1 VPSSWTLFGTLYTP
15 KHFHE
20 TLHVLMQVGKY
31 MPLLSSRVENNGQ
44 LLLTAQAQP
53 QGDQAWLHI
62 MDNIDNT
69 DKQLHGL

>member
-1 VPSSWTLFGTLYTP
+1 
-15 KHFHE
+15 
-20 TLHVLMQVGKY
+20 MQVGKY

-69 DKQLHGL
+69 DKQLHGLCQSAGCAKELLLWTLQ